1 MFTKEEES
9 KIGLIITLCKDN
21 DTLRKNWVL
30 HKSYGIVN

>member
-21 DTLRKNWVL
+21 DTLRKNLEDIIIILV
-30 HKSYGIVN
+30 Y

>member
-21 DTLRKNWVL
+21 DTLRK
-30 HKSYGIVN
+30 KFRR